1 MDHELKAV
9 QLTADGFA
17 TQKRARFRQLL
28 VFHPLSS
35 DSEFK
40 FYDLDTA
47 PVGGEPY
54 YTFAV
59 YGKGT
64 DNIPFPAPGILFERG
79 IYVTVPAGCTAT
91 VIYEEV

>member
-40 FYDLDTA
+40 FYDLDTV
-47 PVGGEPY
+47 PVGDEPFY
-54 YTFAV
+54 KFAV
-59 YGKGT
+59 YGKGR
-64 DNIPFPAPGILFERG
+64 DAVQFPDPGILFENG
-79 IYVTVPAGCTAT
+79 IYVTVVAGCTVT